1 MIVVIVSLLN
11 STTYFKKSEHNETF
25 DNEFHGQNGP
35 LNVSEA
41 TDASEINKLFLQACD
56 EFGIP
61 ENPDCNGAQQEGHF
75 MYQVNVKDGE
85 RCSAAKAFIT
95 PNLDRPNLTVITRA
109 HTEKVLFEGKRA
121 TGVQFSV
128 KGKQQT
134 VTANKEIIVS
144 GGAFG
149 SPQILMLS
157 GVGPT
162 EHLKQHNIDV
172 VHDLPGVG
180 QNLRDHIDYVQTYK
194 VAAREDTFGISISG
208 GTKMLGAMLEWR
220 NFRTGKITSTL
231 AESGAFF
238 KSNDDVEIPDVQLVW
253 VAGIVDDHAIV
264 RDGICS
270 LLATVPD
277 IEVVAEAENGIETL
291 EIARREKPDVII
303 MDIAMPDINGIEATR
318 LLKTEMTDI
327 KIVALSMHSD
337 RRFVT
342 EILKAGASA
351 YVLKQ
356 SAFEDLEKAIKTV
369 MMNRTFL
376 SDDVLETVVN
386 DYVSQLSKSE
396 YEAYRQLSD
405 RERQVLQL
413 IAEGN
418 STKEIAF
425 KLHVSV
431 KTIESHRQNIMT
443 KLSIHNLAGLT
454 KFAVREGLTSLD
466 G

>member
-1 MIVVIVSLLN
+1 MKVRILL
-11 STTYFKKSEHNETF
+11 
-25 DNEFHGQNGP
+25 
-35 LNVSEA
+35 A
-41 TDASEINKLFLQACD
+41 
-56 EFGIP
+56 
-61 ENPDCNGAQQEGHF
+61 
-75 MYQVNVKDGE
+75 
-85 RCSAAKAFIT
+85 
-95 PNLDRPNLTVITRA
+95 
-109 HTEKVLFEGKRA
+109 
-121 TGVQFSV
+121 
-128 KGKQQT
+128 
-134 VTANKEIIVS
+134 
-144 GGAFG
+144 
-149 SPQILMLS
+149 
-157 GVGPT
+157 
-162 EHLKQHNIDV
+162 
-172 VHDLPGVG
+172 
-180 QNLRDHIDYVQTYK
+180 
-194 VAAREDTFGISISG
+194 
-208 GTKMLGAMLEWR
+208 
-220 NFRTGKITSTL
+220 
-231 AESGAFF
+231 
-238 KSNDDVEIPDVQLVW
+238 
-253 VAGIVDDHAIV
+253 DDHRIMREGLKA
-264 RDGICS
+264 
-270 LLATVPD
+270 L
-277 IEVVAEAENGIETL
+277 IEKHSSMEVIAEAENGIQTL

-318 LLKTEMTDI
+318 QLKSEITDI

-376 SDDVLETVVN
+376 SADILETVVS
-386 DYVSQLSKSE
+386 DYVSQLTKSE

-418 STKEIAF
+418 STKEIAY

>member
-1 MIVVIVSLLN
+1 LKALIEKHSSMEVI
-11 STTYFKKSEHNETF
+11 
-25 DNEFHGQNGP
+25 
-35 LNVSEA
+35 
-41 TDASEINKLFLQACD
+41 
-56 EFGIP
+56 
-61 ENPDCNGAQQEGHF
+61 
-75 MYQVNVKDGE
+75 
-85 RCSAAKAFIT
+85 
-95 PNLDRPNLTVITRA
+95 
-109 HTEKVLFEGKRA
+109 
-121 TGVQFSV
+121 
-128 KGKQQT
+128 
-134 VTANKEIIVS
+134 
-144 GGAFG
+144 
-149 SPQILMLS
+149 
-157 GVGPT
+157 
-162 EHLKQHNIDV
+162 
-172 VHDLPGVG
+172 
-180 QNLRDHIDYVQTYK
+180 
-194 VAAREDTFGISISG
+194 
-208 GTKMLGAMLEWR
+208 
-220 NFRTGKITSTL
+220 
-231 AESGAFF
+231 
-238 KSNDDVEIPDVQLVW
+238 
-253 VAGIVDDHAIV
+253 
-264 RDGICS
+264 
-270 LLATVPD
+270 
-277 IEVVAEAENGIETL
+277 AEAENGIQTL

-318 LLKTEMTDI
+318 QLKSEMTDI

-369 MMNRTFL
+369 MVNRTFL
-376 SDDVLETVVN
+376 SADILETVVS
-386 DYVSQLSKSE
+386 DYVSQLTKSE

-418 STKEIAF
+418 STKEIAY